1 MSKVDKNAKNK
12 ARPSLLPIFVVMF
25 GFIFV
30 CVGVV
35 MLALDLAAKR
45 MTFKPL
51 TPRQTYLS
59 IVSETHTGLRLARL
73 QDFAENYVRN
83 DDTSRARTARD
94 ALSSHEQ
101 RAWVKLTKTLYSLKS
116 TDIQNTEALATYK
129 STWGI
134 WNRSSDL
141 PILLQATG
149 VVIISSADMQYAP
162 NARRSKFAK
171 GKGATMLAGAV
182 PDYELEPS
190 PPTSYDVLNARMK
203 YSKQPKYPRKARRK
217 GIEAVVILSLFID
230 ERGNVARTEVVSVDA
245 KKYRKSFARASKKAA
260 MRSKFYPKT
269 VGGKSV
275 ATSNYL
281 RQYTFTFEE

>member
-1 MSKVDKNAKNK
+1 MSKVDKNAKHK

-30 CVGVV
+30 CIGVV
-35 MLALDLAAKR
+35 MLALDLGAKR
-45 MTFKPL
+45 ITFKPL

-83 DDTSRARTARD
+83 DDTGRARTARD

-149 VVIISSADMQYAP
+149 VVIISSTDMQYAP

-190 PPTSYDVLNARMK
+190 PPTSYNVLNARMK